1 MDGLVPYVIVS
12 GFFAGTL
19 GLLTWF
25 ARAIRRRGAAGGGV
39 GAALAAY
46 EEAFRATSHAA
57 YQEIRAEAERTS
69 PTESPDGP
77 NRRGRRAR

>member
-1 MDGLVPYVIVS
+1 MDALPPYLIVF
-12 GFFAGTL
+12 GFFALTL
-19 GLLTWF
+19 GLLTWL
-25 ARAIRRRGAAGGGV
+25 ARAIRRRGAAGGM

-57 YQEIRAEAERTS
+57 HQEVRAQAERKS

-77 NRRGRRAR
+77 HRRNRKAR